1 MARETVPRARAAL
14 GAGSRARAA
23 LGAGSR
29 ARAAL
34 GAGSR
39 ARAGRPALLPAAV
52 FVACAFLLMP
62 QALLG
67 QRTYAAVDLMEP
79 VAPYRDAIG
88 RPPHVTSPIQTDQAE
103 SLAGRVSFFRALR
116 QGTFQRWDP
125 EMAAGQ
131 PTGIL
136 PLGGLMSPF
145 SVGFL
150 FLPAWYAIGFRI
162 FLALLFSQAFTY
174 LFLRRLGAGVG
185 PAVLAGVAYTFSGVN
200 LVFIHRVEAAFLLP
214 AMFWAVHRLHA
225 RPSLRGVA
233 ILAGL
238 VAWGWFEGF
247 PSGWVYCIYASGA
260 WAAWLILRAASG
272 VGDAVRRAALP
283 AAAMVWGLAL
293 AAVTLVPF
301 VAEVIDRGTLEVRS
315 ASTGG
320 HIPSIQVFGLLDLS
334 ATGPP
339 LGGPWWSGLN
349 PVESVSH
356 VGMIAALAVAAA
368 LLAAALGRLRLDPEG
383 ARAWPFFCGTAVVA
397 VVVNFLGTPLLTVV
411 SQLPGVARNPI
422 GRSRFLVSFAV
433 AVIGALAV
441 DAWWRRR
448 AESGA
453 RASRLAGGLSLAVLG
468 AGFASNLP
476 AFARAASENN
486 QLTAVATGFGVALAL
501 AAVAGGVALL
511 AARRASPRVRTGA
524 TVALAALLFVQ
535 LGWPLRHFTP
545 EAPIGDFYGEVAGHR
560 ALRELL
566 DDRYR
571 FAGTG
576 FHFYPNA
583 GQALDLPDLRGVALR
598 SQELRTM
605 IRAFNPQAFRHDALK
620 ISMRRDEW
628 NLTSPLLDHLA
639 VRYFVEG
646 TDELPFGRVAD
657 DADLSW
663 DRWVPVD
670 GLADAAMSGVA
681 PGPLNGVYVPLR
693 AGEGCRRAAVRL
705 SLESRG
711 RVLAST
717 TRAGFD
723 VGGGWTGFAILGREL
738 AAGDPYRLVV
748 TADEP
753 GCAVQAG
760 MTGPRV
766 ARQLLIEDPGQA
778 IRLASTEQAWIYERP
793 SAWPLMSA
801 HRRWRAFP
809 DQEQLLA
816 WVAARPAED
825 AGVVAYV
832 GEERPGSGPGAEPVV
847 VSSEVVDNSARAVVE
862 GDATSLL
869 VVSQDLAAGWSARI
883 DGEPAE
889 LVAVD
894 GALAGV
900 FVPPGRHTVVLSYM
914 PRSFLVGSAVA
925 APAFLGLVVAWLGP
939 WYHGR
944 RRAARLELPPG

>member
-1 MARETVPRARAAL
+1 MTRDTLRRAR
-14 GAGSRARAA
+14 
-23 LGAGSR
+23 
-29 ARAAL
+29 
-34 GAGSR
+34 
-39 ARAGRPALLPAAV
+39 LPAAV
-52 FVACAFLLMP
+52 FLACAFLLMP

-79 VAPYRDAIG
+79 LAPYRDAIG

-162 FLALLFSQAFTY
+162 FLALVFSQAFTY

-185 PAVLAGVAYTFSGVN
+185 PAILAGVAYTFSGVN
-200 LVFIHRVEAAFLLP
+200 LVFIHRVEAVFLLP

-247 PSGWVYCIYASGA
+247 PSGWVYCVYASGA
-260 WAAWLILRAASG
+260 WAAWLAVRGAPHLRA
-272 VGDAVRRAALP
+272 VLRRALLP
-283 AAAMVWGLAL
+283 AASMVWGLAL
-293 AAVTLVPF
+293 AAITLVPF
-301 VAEVIDRGTLEVRS
+301 VAEVIDRGTLDVRTE
-315 ASTGG
+315 STGG

-339 LGGPWWSGLN
+339 LAGPWWSGFN

-356 VGMIAALAVAAA
+356 VGMIAGLAVAGA
-368 LLAAALGRLRLDPEG
+368 LLAAALGRLRLEPEG
-383 ARAWPFFCGTAVVA
+383 ARAWPFFCGMAVVA

-422 GRSRFLVSFAV
+422 GRSRFLISFAV
-433 AVIGALAV
+433 AVIGALAL

-448 AESGA
+448 AEHGV
-453 RASRLAGGLSLAVLG
+453 RASRLAGGASLAVLG
-468 AGFASNLP
+468 AGFAWNLP
-476 AFARAASENN
+476 AFARGASDAN
-486 QLTAVATGFGVALAL
+486 QLRAVTVGFSTGLGLAV
-501 AAVAGGVALL
+501 VAGGIAFL
-511 AARRASPRVRTGA
+511 AARRSSDRVRTGA
-524 TVALAALLFVQ
+524 TVLLAALLFGQ
-535 LGWPLRHFTP
+535 LAWPLRHFTP
-545 EAPIGDFYGEVAGHR
+545 EAPIGDFYGEQAGHR
-560 ALRELL
+560 ALRALL

-598 SQELRTM
+598 SEELRTM
-605 IRAFNPQAFRHDALK
+605 IRAINPQAFGADALK

-657 DADLSW
+657 DSDLTW
-663 DRWVPVD
+663 DRWVPV
-670 GLADAAMSGVA
+670 GALADDALSGVA
-681 PGPLNGVYVPLR
+681 PGPLNGIYLPLR
-693 AGEGCRRAAVRL
+693 TGERCRTARVRL
-705 SLESRG
+705 TLESRG
-711 RVLAST
+711 RTLAST

-738 AAGDPYRLVV
+738 AAGDPYRLMV
-748 TADEP
+748 TSSTPA
-753 GCAVQAG
+753 CTVQAG
-760 MTGPRV
+760 MTGPRL

-793 SAWPLMSA
+793 SAWPLVSA

-816 WVAARPAED
+816 WVTSRPPED
-825 AGVVAYV
+825 AGVAAYV
-832 GEERPGSGPGAEPVV
+832 GVERAGPGRGPEPVV
-847 VSSEVVDNSARAVVE
+847 VSSEMVDNRVEAVVE

-869 VVSQDLAAGWSARI
+869 VVSQDLADGWRARI
-883 DGEPAE
+883 DGKAAE

-894 GALAGV
+894 GALQGV
-900 FVPPGRHTVVLSYM
+900 FVPAGRHTVVLSYM
-914 PRSFLVGSAVA
+914 PRSFLLGSAVSG
-925 APAFLGLVVAWLGP
+925 PAFAGLVLAWLAP
-939 WYHGR
+939 WRGR
-944 RRAARLELPPG
+944 RRPRPA